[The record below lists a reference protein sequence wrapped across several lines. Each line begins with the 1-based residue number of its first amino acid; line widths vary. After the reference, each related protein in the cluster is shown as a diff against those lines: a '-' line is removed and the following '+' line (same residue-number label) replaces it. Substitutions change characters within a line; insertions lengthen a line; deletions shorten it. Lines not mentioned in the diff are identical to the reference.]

1 MNNGRLE
8 EILLPNSQYFLD
20 TENNDMAAVDK
31 STGNFSE
38 ILFSRKKH
46 LINFLLI
53 LGELT
58 ALVEGR
64 TSVYLHDLNVDE
76 SDPGIRL
83 PTAIVNIVK
92 PSYLLLNILPHRNW
106 AILLSDHHDI
116 IVEIY
121 SEYVLPIFSSYL
133 FIILF

>member
-20 TENNDMAAVDK
+20 TENNAFATVDK
-31 STGNFSE
+31 STGIFTINNYKKPIISFSLE
-38 ILFSRKKH
+38 F
-46 LINFLLI
+46 

-58 ALVEGR
+58 ALKEGR
-64 TSVYLHDLNVDE
+64 TNVRLHDLNIDE
-76 SDPGIRL
+76 SDPGVRL

-116 IVEIY
+116 VVEIY
-121 SEYVLPIFSSYL
+121 SE
-133 FIILF
+133 